1 MQRQPL
7 EIQTIYAELLERLAA
22 LEAERAIGHAQG
34 TFTTKNVKGQTYYY
48 FQHSDPGGTKRQT
61 YVGKKDAALDAVVE
75 RFEASREGVAEERLS
90 IDRLVSLLRAG
101 GAITTD
107 TPSARVLRA
116 LAEAGVFRLGAVLVG
131 THAFMVLGNV
141 LGVRWSGGSLRTQDV
156 DVAAS
161 AHMSVAVPEE
171 ASDVPQALDNL
182 EMGFVPVPS
191 LSRSGPSTS
200 FKVRGRALRVDLVT
214 PARGAASGS
223 VQLPALAAAA
233 QPLKFLD
240 YAMEDWVAAA
250 VVGDGGVAVNVPGP
264 ARFALH
270 KLLVADARPTAMA
283 TKRDKDLWQAG
294 QVLEVLFEDHP
305 GDIESAWETLA
316 SRGDSWVR
324 RVRRSLRGLD
334 RLVPEVATELR
345 AVIDG

>member
-7 EIQTIYAELLERLAA
+7 EVQTIYAELLERLAA

-61 YVGKKDAALDAVVE
+61 YVGKQDAALDAVVE
-75 RFEASREGVAEERLS
+75 RFESSRESVADERLS
-90 IDRLVSLLRAG
+90 VDRLVSLLRVG

-107 TPSARVLRA
+107 APSARVLRA
-116 LAEAGVFRLGAVLVG
+116 LADAGVFRQGAVLVG

-141 LGVRWSGGSLRTQDV
+141 LGVCWSGGSLRTQDV

-161 AHMSVAVPEE
+161 LHMSVAVPGG
-171 ASDVPQALDNL
+171 ASDIPRALDGL
-182 EMGFVPVPS
+182 EMGFVPVPAMN
-191 LSRSGPSTS
+191 RSGPSTS
-200 FKVRGRALRVDLVT
+200 FKVRGHALRVDLLT
-214 PARGAASGS
+214 PACASTAGP

-240 YAMEDWVAAA
+240 YAMEDWIAAA
-250 VVGDGGVAVNVPGP
+250 IVGDAGVEVNVPSP

-270 KLLVADARPTAMA
+270 KLLVATERPAAMA
-283 TKRDKDLWQAG
+283 TKRDKDLRQAG
-294 QVLEVLFEDHP
+294 QVLEVLLEDRP
-305 GDIESAWETLA
+305 GDIEAAWEALA
-316 SRGDSWVR
+316 GRGDGWVR
-324 RVRRSLRGLD
+324 RVRGSLKSLERF
-334 RLVPEVATELR
+334 VPLVATGLR
-345 AVIDG
+345 TMIDA

>member
-34 TFTTKNVKGQTYYY
+34 TFTTKTVKGQVYYY

-61 YVGKKDAALDAVVE
+61 YIGKKDTAFDAVVE
-75 RFEASREGVAEERLS
+75 RFESSREDVAEEKLS
-90 IDRLVSLLRAG
+90 IERLVSLLRAG
-101 GAITTD
+101 GATTTD
-107 TPSARVLRA
+107 APSARVLRA
-116 LAEAGVFRLGAVLVG
+116 LADAGVFRQGAVLVG

-156 DVAAS
+156 DVAAA
-161 AHMSVAVPEE
+161 AHMSVAVPEA
-171 ASDVPQALDNL
+171 ASDVPGTLENL

-191 LSRSGPSTS
+191 LDRSSPSTS
-200 FKVRGRALRVDLVT
+200 FKVRGSALRVDLLT
-214 PARGAASGS
+214 PSHGAAAGP

-240 YAMEDWVAAA
+240 YAMEGWVAAA
-250 VVGDGGVAVNVPGP
+250 LVGEGGVQVNVPSP

-270 KLLVADARPTAMA
+270 KLLVAAERPAAME

-294 QVLEVLFEDHP
+294 QVLEVLLEDRP
-305 GDIESAWETLA
+305 GDVEAAWEALA
-316 SRGDSWVR
+316 SRGEGWAR
-324 RVRRSLRGLD
+324 RVRNSLRGLE
-334 RLVPEVATELR
+334 RFVPAAATGLR
-345 AVIDG
+345 AVIDA